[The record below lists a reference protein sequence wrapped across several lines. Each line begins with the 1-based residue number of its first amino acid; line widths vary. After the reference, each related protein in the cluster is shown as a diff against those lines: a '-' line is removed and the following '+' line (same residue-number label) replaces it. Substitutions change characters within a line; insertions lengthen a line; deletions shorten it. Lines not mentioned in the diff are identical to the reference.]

1 MQTIYSD
8 SMRGTY
14 VRTTQPVAVWRHPN
28 GVLYGFAVSSGSALG
43 LRPDVAKGW
52 RWECALPPSPVE
64 DRGDAESGWTKCL
77 IAGMEVLCEDAAFAG
92 GDPYRLK

>member
-28 GVLYGFAVSSGSALG
+28 GVLYGFAVSSSHRDRRSVCARTSARDGDGSA
-43 LRPDVAKGW
+43 RYHRHPW
-52 RWECALPPSPVE
+52 RTGAMLNLAGPS
-64 DRGDAESGWTKCL
+64 A
-77 IAGMEVLCEDAAFAG
+77 
-92 GDPYRLK
+92 